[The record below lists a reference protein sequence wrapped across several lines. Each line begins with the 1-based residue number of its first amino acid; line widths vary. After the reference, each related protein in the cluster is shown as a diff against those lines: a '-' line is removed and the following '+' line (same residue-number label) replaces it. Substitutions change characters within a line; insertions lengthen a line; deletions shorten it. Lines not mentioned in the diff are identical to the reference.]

1 MVKKAITH
9 LKLDQANPGK
19 LAKLDELAAE
29 HQRVVQA
36 YVNWL
41 IAHEVREPDKY
52 ADIPEAEVL
61 THLSDRWQRCMWQQA
76 CGIVQSWYSN
86 ERTNPPILKNICL
99 QANANVVKL
108 EKSDTPTFDLW
119 LKISTLEKG
128 APVRVPLTLYR
139 RAKEAIAQYPKL
151 CTGVTLN
158 KRNGCW
164 YATLVVEKSG
174 KKPEA
179 QKKVVGVDIG
189 MTAIAT
195 TATGAQ
201 YGQVSDKLAQR
212 VEKKAARFSRKQ
224 KLNACLKSK
233 GLPTVSLADH
243 KAEAFARNEIGR
255 ALNELLADLP
265 TGTPVALE
273 RLNVKDMRFKSR
285 LMNRRLRASQLG
297 YIKDKLRFKL
307 DECGIRY
314 RSVQPAYTS
323 QQCSRCGFVSELNR
337 KTQTKFICQHCG
349 FACHADVNAAQNVA
363 ERFSDDELNQLPFRD
378 VKALL
383 ELRFRQRLSP
393 DTRSVP
399 AGLDT

>member
-1 MVKKAITH
+1 
-9 LKLDQANPGK
+9 
-19 LAKLDELAAE
+19 
-29 HQRVVQA
+29 
-36 YVNWL
+36 
-41 IAHEVREPDKY
+41 
-52 ADIPEAEVL
+52 
-61 THLSDRWQRCMWQQA
+61 
-76 CGIVQSWYSN
+76 
-86 ERTNPPILKNICL
+86 
-99 QANANVVKL
+99 
-108 EKSDTPTFDLW
+108 
-119 LKISTLEKG
+119 
-128 APVRVPLTLYR
+128 
-139 RAKEAIAQYPKL
+139 
-151 CTGVTLN
+151 
-158 KRNGCW
+158 
-164 YATLVVEKSG
+164 
-174 KKPEA
+174 
-179 QKKVVGVDIG
+179 VGVDIG

-212 VEKKAARFSRKQ
+212 VEKKAARFARKQ